1 MTNKQDKQILA
12 WLEEE
17 NDGEEDETVPES
29 DRESEHSDHCTDT
42 EQSAAES
49 DKDEPSTCRVSPV
62 PTQESLLRGRSRG
75 RGAGAAVIQN
85 TQSITRSSTVTQVSR
100 SLSLVSTSQRPSRR
114 IQRGYD

>member
-1 MTNKQDKQILA
+1 M
-12 WLEEE
+12 EEE
-17 NDGEEDETVPES
+17 NDGEEDETVSES

-42 EQSAAES
+42 EQS

-62 PTQESLLRGRSRG
+62 PTQESLRRD

-100 SLSLVSTSQRPSRR
+100 SPSLVRTSQRPSRR
-114 IQRGYD
+114 IQRQCTITQRFCHGYD

>member
-1 MTNKQDKQILA
+1 M
-12 WLEEE
+12 EEE
-17 NDGEEDETVPES
+17 NDGEEDETVSES

-62 PTQESLLRGRSRG
+62 PTQESLRRG
-75 RGAGAAVIQN
+75 RGAGAALIQN

-100 SLSLVSTSQRPSRR
+100 SPSLVSTSQRPSRR
-114 IQRGYD
+114 IQRQCTITQRFCHGYD